1 MRAIHSKWKLCL
13 LLFLA
18 TTLNYLDRQ
27 TLGILAPLIQQELG
41 LDNRDLGWLFAIFY
55 YSYTFAQFA
64 VGGLLDRWNLRWAY
78 AIGVLAWSC
87 SAALTALATGFAGL
101 LFFRL
106 LLGVTESVNWPAA
119 MRVVA
124 RVLPPE
130 ERSLGNGIFTSG
142 TSIGALIA
150 PSLILGIASWL
161 NWRWA
166 FVLIGSLGLVW
177 IVLWATMTRNPAHE
191 AVWLPDAR
199 KIASQT
205 RLQGYGEILRTAQF
219 WRVFVVAVLVNP
231 CLYFLLNWLPTYFSQ
246 QWDVAPAGLKGIL
259 TLIFLGLDLGYLFC
273 GGGILSLTRRGWRL
287 ASARQMVFLI
297 GTVLLSLTAVVPFAV
312 DLNMA
317 VALLVLANFGAG
329 CWIAMYL
336 TMAQEVSA
344 TNVSTAAGLLGG
356 SGSLAGALAMWAVGE
371 VTHET
376 SSFAVPLACIAL
388 AALLASVAGSHVVR
402 HTKESQSFC
411 APKQSGSCAAA
422 GG

>member
-27 TLGILAPLIQQELG
+27 TLGILAPLMQEELG
-41 LDNRDLGWLFAIFY
+41 LDNRDLGWLFAVFY

-87 SAALTALATGFAGL
+87 SAALTAVATGFAGL

-161 NWRWA
+161 SWRWA

-177 IVLWATMTRNPAHE
+177 IVLWATMTRNPTHE
-191 AVWLPDAR
+191 SVWLPDAR
-199 KIASQT
+199 NIVSQT
-205 RLQGYGEILRTAQF
+205 RLHGYGEILRTAQF

-246 QWDVAPAGLKGIL
+246 QWDVPPAGLKGIL

-273 GGGILSLTRRGWRL
+273 GGGILGLTRRGWQL
-287 ASARQMVFLI
+287 ASARQMVFAT

-312 DLNMA
+312 DLRMA

-336 TMAQEVSA
+336 TMAQEISA

-371 VTHET
+371 VTHQT

-388 AALLASVAGSHVVR
+388 AALLASVAGTHVVR
-402 HTKESQSFC
+402 HTKEFQEVRR
-411 APKQSGSCAAA
+411 A
-422 GG
+422 